1 MHRPKK
7 RELIDQLFTG
17 ETGYDGIFAGDD
29 IIATMCMNSAKEHG
43 VSVPAEL
50 KIIGFDGTKIVR
62 QLNPE
67 LTTIVQP
74 IEKLAQKSVEVL
86 LALLN
91 EEKVEQVT
99 KLPVNLL
106 SSTSS
111 Q

>member
-1 MHRPKK
+1 
-7 RELIDQLFTG
+7 
-17 ETGYDGIFAGDD
+17 
-29 IIATMCMNSAKEHG
+29 MCMNSAKEHG